1 MNDEE
6 VKILLDRYKEG
17 IAAESELAMLESWYL
32 SDEDTL
38 PPEMSMEERVA
49 AVDHVWSK
57 LEPKKMVLWPRLIAA
72 SAVLLVISIGLYF
85 GIVYR
90 TGKVSDTHTTLQN
103 DIKPG
108 SNKAQLTLAN
118 GKVID
123 LNGLKSGVEVHSDR
137 LAYNDGTAVIANGND
152 IRNTSTMQMALKTPM
167 GGTYKLNL
175 PDGSVVWLN
184 AASTLKFPASFAGL
198 KFRKVQLSGEAY
210 FEVKHDHQKPF
221 QVETAGQLIED
232 LGTSFNVNAYGDE
245 ETIKT
250 TLVEG
255 SLRIGEVILKPGEQA
270 TGSGSQVQVSK
281 ADLEESIGWKN
292 GYFVF
297 QNEHISSVMRKVA
310 RWYNVE
316 VVYDGEMPD
325 DEFGGRIART
335 ANVSQLLNKLELTNK
350 VHFKI
355 QGRRITVRK

>member
-1 MNDEE
+1 MNNEE

-17 IAAESELAMLESWYL
+17 MATESELALLESWYL
-32 SDEDTL
+32 NEEDAML
-38 PPEMSMEERVA
+38 PEMSMEERLT
-49 AVDHVWSK
+49 AVDNVWAK
-57 LEPKKMVLWPRLIAA
+57 LEPKKLTLWPRLVAA

-85 GIVYR
+85 GVIYK
-90 TGKVSDTHTTLQN
+90 TGDATDGHITVQN

-108 SNKAQLTLAN
+108 SNKAQLILAS

-123 LNGLKSGVEVHSDR
+123 LNGLKSGVEVYADR
-137 LAYNDGTAVIANGND
+137 LAYDDGTAVMANGNN
-152 IRNTSTMQMALKTPM
+152 IRNNNMMEMALKTPK

-232 LGTSFNVNAYGDE
+232 LGTGFNVNAYSDE

-255 SLRIGEVILKPGEQA
+255 SLRIGQVILKPGEQA
-270 TGSGSQVQVSK
+270 LGSGSQIRISK
-281 ADLEESIGWKN
+281 ADLEESVGWKN

-297 QNEHISSVMRKVA
+297 QNEHISAVMRKVS
-310 RWYNVE
+310 RWYNVDIA
-316 VVYDGEMPD
+316 YDGEIPD
-325 DEFGGRIART
+325 DEFGGRVLRT
-335 ANVSQLLNKLELTNK
+335 ANVSQLLKKLELTNK

-355 QGRRITVRK
+355 QGRRITVTK

>member
-1 MNDEE
+1 MNNEE

-17 IAAESELAMLESWYL
+17 IATEAELALLESWYL
-32 SDEDTL
+32 KDEDTL
-38 PPEMSMEERVA
+38 APEMSMEERLA
-49 AVDHVWSK
+49 AVETVWAK
-57 LEPKKMVLWPRLIAA
+57 LEPKKTVLWPRLIAA
-72 SAVLLVISIGLYF
+72 SAVLLIISIGLYF
-85 GIVYR
+85 GLVYK
-90 TGKVSDTHTTLQN
+90 TGKLTDTHTAMQN

-123 LNGLKSGVEVHSDR
+123 LNGMKSGVSVNDDH
-137 LAYNDGTAVIANGND
+137 LAYDDGTKVIATGIAIKNANAV
-152 IRNTSTMQMALKTPM
+152 QMALKTPK

-175 PDGSVVWLN
+175 PDGTVVWLN
-184 AASTLKFPASFAGL
+184 AASELKFPASFAGL

-232 LGTSFNVNAYGDE
+232 LGTGFNVNAYPDE

-255 SLRIGEVILKPGEQA
+255 SLRIGEYVLKPGEQA
-270 TGSGSQVQVSK
+270 TGSGSKIRIGK

-297 QNEHISSVMRKVA
+297 QNEHISSIMRKVA

-316 VVYDGEMPD
+316 VDYEGEMPD
-325 DEFGGRIART
+325 DEFGGRIVRT
-335 ANVSQLLNKLELTNK
+335 ANVSQLLKKLELTNK

-355 QGRRITVRK
+355 QGRRITVTK

>member
-1 MNDEE
+1 MNNEE
-6 VKILLDRYKEG
+6 VKILLDRYREG
-17 IAAESELAMLESWYL
+17 IATEEELALLESWYL
-32 SDEDTL
+32 NDEDTL
-38 PPEMSMEERVA
+38 LPEMSMKERIVA
-49 AVDHVWSK
+49 VENVWAK
-57 LEPKKMVLWPRLIAA
+57 LEPKKTTLWPRLIAA
-72 SAVLLVISIGLYF
+72 SAVLLIISIGLYF
-85 GIVYR
+85 GVIYK
-90 TGKVSDTHTTLQN
+90 TGKVTDTHISMRN

-123 LNGLKSGVEVHSDR
+123 LDQLKSGVGVLADR
-137 LAYNDGTAVIANGND
+137 LAYDDGTAVIDDGND
-152 IRNTSTMQMALKTPM
+152 IGNNSTMQMALVTPK

-184 AASTLKFPASFAGL
+184 AASTLKFPASFTGL

-221 QVETAGQLIED
+221 QVETSGQLIED
-232 LGTSFNVNAYGDE
+232 LGTGFNVNAYSDE
-245 ETIKT
+245 EMIKT

-270 TGSGSQVQVSK
+270 SGSGSQMRVSK

-316 VVYDGEMPD
+316 VNYAGEMPD
-325 DEFGGRIART
+325 DEFGGRIPRT
-335 ANVSQLLNKLELTNK
+335 ANVSQLLKKLELTNK

-355 QGRRITVRK
+355 QGRRITVSK